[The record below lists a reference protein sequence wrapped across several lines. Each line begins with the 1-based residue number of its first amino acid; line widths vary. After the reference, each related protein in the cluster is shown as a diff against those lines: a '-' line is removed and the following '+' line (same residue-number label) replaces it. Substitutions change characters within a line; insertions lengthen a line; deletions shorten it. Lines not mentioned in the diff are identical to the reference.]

1 MYTVAVKKNFSALHF
16 LVGGDWG
23 AENEKHTHHYE
34 IEVLVEGKSLNEHG
48 YLLDI
53 DEIKSGLSRVT
64 SYFRDKTLNELP
76 EFHGIN
82 PSIEHLARVIHG
94 MLFGRISD
102 SRITTTRVRVWEDA
116 DAWASYREEH

>member
-1 MYTVAVKKNFSALHF
+1 MYTVAVKTDFSAQHF

-23 AENEKHTHHYE
+23 VENQKHTHHYE
-34 IEVLVEGKSLNEHG
+34 IEVLTEGDRLNEHG

-53 DEIKSGLSRVT
+53 TVVKSELNRVT
-64 SYFRDKTLNELP
+64 SYFLGNTLNELP

-82 PSIEHLARVIHG
+82 PSIEHLARIIHE

-102 SRITTTRVRVWEDA
+102 VRITTTQVKVWEDA
-116 DAWASYREEH
+116 DAWGLIP